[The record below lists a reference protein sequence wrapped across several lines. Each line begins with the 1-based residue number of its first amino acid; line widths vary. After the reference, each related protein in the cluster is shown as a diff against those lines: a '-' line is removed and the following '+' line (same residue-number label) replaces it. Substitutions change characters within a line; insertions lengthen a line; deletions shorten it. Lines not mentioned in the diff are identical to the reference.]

1 MVIIPP
7 VAVLTVAGFPAPKST
22 TSFATVVEKP
32 VPWMTTLFPPA
43 GRPEAGTMLVRVGVA
58 APAVPTLTNVNTAPI
73 VPRQRASATRPFTN
87 LRNSE
92 TQTET
97 TE

>member
-1 MVIIPP
+1 MAGTPLTVTVTVTAPDPGGAESMVIIPP

-43 GRPEAGTMLVRVGVA
+43 GRPEAGTMLVRVGVR
-58 APAVPTLTNVNTAPI
+58 P
-73 VPRQRASATRPFTN
+73 PRPSPR
-87 LRNSE
+87 
-92 TQTET
+92 
-97 TE
+97 